1 MHGPLDKPV
10 NRQLQDLSAREVIVL
25 VPVVVLIF
33 LIGLFPNLFFDKM
46 QSSVDN
52 LLTQTRITMSMGG
65 INSQFPMRFG
75 VE

>member
-1 MHGPLDKPV
+1 VMHGPLDKPV
-10 NRQLQDLSAREVIVL
+10 NRQLQDLSAREIIVL

-52 LLTQTRITMSMGG
+52 LLSQTSITISMGEPH
-65 INSQFPMRFG
+65 SQ
-75 VE
+75 